1 MMAVKMLPARV
12 GMGGI
17 FTPAMDNIMIPWIR
31 LDAVQLE
38 DGVELKLMRRGG
50 EYSIM
55 LGTNELMNSRL
66 SGSEEA
72 LARLAAEKLAGRAAP
87 RMLIG
92 GLGMGFTLR
101 AALAALP
108 ADARISVAELVP
120 QVIAWAKDPMAE
132 VFDGCLDDPR
142 VSLHQGDVGELIRTA
157 NGDWDAILLD
167 VDNGPDGLTRQGN
180 DALYSAAGLGAAYS
194 ALAPGGV
201 FSVWSSAPDAAFT
214 RRLKQA
220 SFQVTEVPT
229 RASTKKRG
237 ARHMIWLAVKSG

>member
-12 GMGGI
+12 QVDGI
-17 FTPAMDNIMIPWIR
+17 FTPAMDTLMIPWKR

-38 DGVELKLMRRGG
+38 DGVELKLMRRGA
-50 EYSIM
+50 EFSIM

-72 LARLAAEKLAGRAAP
+72 LANLAAEKLADRAGS

-101 AALAALP
+101 AALAALS
-108 ADARISVAELVP
+108 ADARVTVAELVP
-120 QVIAWAKDPMAE
+120 DVIAWARGPMAE
-132 VFDGCLDDPR
+132 VFAGSLEDTR
-142 VSLHQGDVGELIRTA
+142 VRLHEGDVGELIRNA
-157 NGDWDAILLD
+157 RGDWDAILLD

-180 DALYSAAGLGAAYS
+180 DALYSAAGLAAAQR
-194 ALAPGGV
+194 ALTPGGV
-201 FSVWSSAPDAAFT
+201 FSVWSSAPDPAFT

-220 SFQVTEVPT
+220 NFKVTEVPT

-237 ARHMIWLAVKSG
+237 ARHMIWLAVKPG